1 MEPLGERN
9 GHISDQTLGISL
21 LYDPIADL
29 DLDRLTAIQAG
40 GIDLNRFPRKKPA
53 DRQRLKRSLAK
64 PFLLTVDSNSELR
77 GEIVKRC
84 ERSDEIRIGKKP
96 PRDSR

>member
-29 DLDRLTAIQAG
+29 DPDRLTAIQAG

-64 PFLLTVDSNSELR
+64 PFLLTVDSDSELR

-84 ERSDEIRIGKKP
+84 EGSDEIRIGKKP
-96 PRDSR
+96 PRDSW

>member
-9 GHISDQTLGISL
+9 GYIPDQTLGISL

-29 DLDRLTAIQAG
+29 DPDRLTAIQAWA
-40 GIDLNRFPRKKPA
+40 IDLNRFLREKPA
-53 DRQRLKRSLAK
+53 DRQRFKRSLAK
-64 PFLLTVDSNSELR
+64 PFLPAVDSDSELR

-84 ERSDEIRIGKKP
+84 E
-96 PRDSR
+96 